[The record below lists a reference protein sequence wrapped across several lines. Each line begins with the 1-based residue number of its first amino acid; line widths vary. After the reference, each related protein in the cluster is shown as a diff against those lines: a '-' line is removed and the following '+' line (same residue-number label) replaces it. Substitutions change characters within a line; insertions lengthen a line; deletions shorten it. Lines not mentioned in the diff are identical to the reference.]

1 MNKKIITL
9 IGAALIAS
17 SVHANHQLDQGLRD
31 GIVGGIIGAIIGNN
45 TGSGDSETGA
55 LIGAVSGISSGVLN
69 RRSHSSV
76 SHTSVSHS
84 RGHRIHTRS
93 VHHGHHIPHHPVY
106 TTVYEQVWVR
116 PVYNYDFHGNPF
128 VVSPG
133 YYKTITR
140 RVRVR

>member
-9 IGAALIAS
+9 IGATLIAS
-17 SVHANHQLDQGLRD
+17 SVHANHQLDQGIRD

-55 LIGAVSGISSGVLN
+55 LIGAVTGISSGVLN
-69 RRSHSSV
+69 RRGQYG
-76 SHTSVSHS
+76 HS
-84 RGHRIHTRS
+84 RG
-93 VHHGHHIPHHPVY
+93 VHHGGIHQGHRILSPIPHHPVY
-106 TTVYEQVWVR
+106 TTVYEQVWVQ
-116 PVYNYDFHGNPF
+116 PIYNYDAYGNPF
-128 VVSPG
+128 VVRAG

>member
-69 RRSHSSV
+69 RRSHSS
-76 SHTSVSHS
+76 
-84 RGHRIHTRS
+84 GHRVHTRS
-93 VHHGHHIPHHPVY
+93 VHHSYGHHIPVKPVY
-106 TTVYEQVWVR
+106 TTVYEQRWI
-116 PVYNYDFHGNPF
+116 PAIYSTPDYYGN
-128 VVSPG
+128 VHLIRHG
-133 YYKTITR
+133 YYKTVTR
-140 RVRVR
+140 RVRIR

>member
-1 MNKKIITL
+1 MNKTIITL
-9 IGAALIAS
+9 IGATLIAS
-17 SVHANHQLDQGLRD
+17 SVHANHQLDQGIRD

-69 RRSHSSV
+69 RRGQYG
-76 SHTSVSHS
+76 HS
-84 RGHRIHTRS
+84 RG
-93 VHHGHHIPHHPVY
+93 VHHGGIHQGHRILSPIPHHPVY
-106 TTVYEQVWVR
+106 TTVYEQVWVQ
-116 PVYNYDFHGNPF
+116 PIYNYDAYGNPF
-128 VVSPG
+128 VVRAG

>member
-17 SVHANHQLDQGLRD
+17 SVHANHQLDQVLRD
-31 GIVGGIIGAIIGNN
+31 GTVGGIIGAIIGNN

-55 LIGAVSGISSGVLN
+55 LIGAVTGIGSGVLN
-69 RRSHSSV
+69 RRSHSSR
-76 SHTSVSHS
+76 SHPRVSHS
-84 RGHRIHTRS
+84 SGHR
-93 VHHGHHIPHHPVY
+93 VHHGGYGHHIPHHPVY